1 MKFNVKRIL
10 LITFGLL
17 LANSLCAGP
26 LLDKIVEKRQAKLE
40 NQDPY
45 AVWDTGVKIN
55 ESELNN
61 VNIYHDVAYGAG
73 SNHTYDIYVPK
84 NVKENASVI
93 FMVHGGAWLKGD
105 KASKIIVLNKVNY
118 WIPKGYIFISV
129 NYNLSGDPESEVNE
143 VAQALSHVQKNIK
156 NYGGNNKDIIVI
168 GHSAGAHLVS
178 LLSVDPNIVYRAGGM
193 AWLGT
198 VSLDSAAMDVTELMR
213 KPHFDFY
220 DRVFGD
226 NVAFWKKMSPTE
238 RVSKHSIPIFLVC
251 STQRR
256 FSCSQAKGLQ
266 EQYELNKQEAMLL
279 PVNLSHSQI
288 NDELGLQGQ
297 YTEAIQNFIEKIRN
311 STEVQ

>member
-1 MKFNVKRIL
+1 MKLNIKRML
-10 LITFGLL
+10 LITSGLL

-26 LLDKIVEKRQAKLE
+26 LLDKMLEKRQAKIE

-45 AVWDTGVKIN
+45 TIWDTGMKIN
-55 ESELNN
+55 ESELHN
-61 VNIYHDVAYGAG
+61 VKIYHDIAYAEGKD
-73 SNHTYDIYVPK
+73 HTYDIYIPQ
-84 NVKENASVI
+84 NVKENAPVI

-118 WIPKGYIFISV
+118 WIPKGYIFVSV
-129 NYNLSGDPESEVNE
+129 NYNLSGDPESEVND

-156 NYGGNNKDIIVI
+156 NYGGNNKDIIVM

-178 LLSVDPNIVYRAGGM
+178 LLSVDPNIVYRSGGM
-193 AWLGT
+193 TWLGT

-238 RVSKHSIPIFLVC
+238 RVGKQSIPIFLVC

-256 FSCSQAKGLQ
+256 LSCSQAKGLQ
-266 EQYELNKQEAMLL
+266 EQYDLNKRDATVL

-297 YTEAIQNFIEKIRN
+297 YTDAIQTFVEQKRGNK
-311 STEVQ
+311 